1 MMEDELEL
9 VEYAMEELQVLLK
22 PDELKHYEELYAA
35 FKKSPSSDEARRAAY
50 KIFERHL
57 SETGMIVTR

>member
-1 MMEDELEL
+1 
-9 VEYAMEELQVLLK
+9 MEELRGLLK